1 MRLLALLTFLIITP
15 KLAWSQTTFNYGPEL
30 GISISKFPSRNE
42 YSIESRGDRITE
54 KTLPLVSPLI
64 GFQGQVIIKN
74 HLQLTGSLQYQKI
87 GERYYYHRDGNNLL
101 YGGTYTSDEWK
112 NQTFQKLC
120 LPLTL
125 GYVFKIGKQQSSIFA
140 GIRPNLLFSG
150 DYYYKTKLDDHSDN
164 SKDFSRV
171 YEFNPLQSDETEI
184 PAKRFRNQ
192 VLIGASTGIN
202 QSLKMILSFSVGQSI
217 NYSQYSPYS
226 SESNSGKSLLNS
238 DIGISLA
245 YLLKSAL

>member
-1 MRLLALLTFLIITP
+1 MRLLALITFLITIP
-15 KLAWSQTTFNYGPEL
+15 KMAWSQTNFNYGPEL
-30 GISISKFPSRNE
+30 GISISQFSSKNE
-42 YSIESRGDRITE
+42 YNIESRGDRITE
-54 KTLPLVSPLI
+54 KKMPIVSPVV
-64 GFQGQVIIKN
+64 GFKGQVIIRS

-87 GERYYYHRDGNNLL
+87 GERYRYHRDGNNLL

-125 GYVFKIGKQQSSIFA
+125 GYLFKTGKQQSSIFV

-150 DYYYKTKLDDHSDN
+150 NYYYKTKLDDHSDN
-164 SKDFSRV
+164 SKDFSTV

-192 VLIGASTGIN
+192 LLIGASTGIN
-202 QSLKMILSFSVGQSI
+202 QSLKMILSFSIGQSI
-217 NYSQYSPYS
+217 NYSQYTPYS
-226 SESNSGKSLLNS
+226 SESYSGKSLLNS
-238 DIGISLA
+238 DIGISFA
-245 YLLKSAL
+245 YLLKPAI